1 MATES
6 APAPASPPAAAPGL
20 SGSTGAPGAPGV
32 RAAPA
37 APVSRWQSARFRRR
51 VTAIVVFAVMIVVA
65 IVMLYPFWYMGDN
78 SFRSQA
84 QFDRQS
90 GHSLAGWTQLFQ
102 NLPVVRELVSSA
114 VVCAAAIAIILIVA
128 TTAGFAFAKLRY
140 RGSGLVFLLIV
151 AAMMVPLQS
160 IIIPEYVNLAK
171 FNLTS
176 NYAGAIL
183 VYAALGAPF
192 ATFLMATYYR
202 GISDELIEA
211 AVMDGLSYERTFLQ
225 VALPLSLPAI
235 ATVTVLQFI
244 QIWDDLLVG
253 YLFLPTNDRT
263 ITVGLAVLSSGRTT
277 GIPPLMAG
285 SLLSAIPAIIVYL
298 IFQRYLIKG
307 LTLGMG
313 K

>member
-1 MATES
+1 MTAE
-6 APAPASPPAAAPGL
+6 PASVP
-20 SGSTGAPGAPGV
+20 S
-32 RAAPA
+32 PA
-37 APVSRWQSARFRRR
+37 APPADSGQAGSGPAGPGRAGAVPLSRWHSARLRRR
-51 VTAIVVFAVMIVVA
+51 VTAAVVLAVMVIVAV
-65 IVMLYPFWYMGDN
+65 VMLYPFWYMVDN
-78 SFRSQA
+78 AFRNES
-84 QFDRQS
+84 QFDLQA

-102 NLPVVRELVSSA
+102 NLPVVQELLSSTI
-114 VVCAAAIAIILIVA
+114 VCAAAIGIILVVS

-160 IIIPEYVNLAK
+160 IIIPEYVNLAR

-176 NYAGAIL
+176 NYLGAIL

-225 VALPLSLPAI
+225 IAIPLSLPAI

-263 ITVGLAVLSSGRTT
+263 ITVGLAALSSGRTT

-285 SLLSAIPAIIVYL
+285 SLVSAIPAIIVYL
-298 IFQRYLIKG
+298 IFQRYLIRG

>member
-1 MATES
+1 MATAS
-6 APAPASPPAAAPGL
+6 APAAAEPGAPV
-20 SGSTGAPGAPGV
+20 APGAPAA
-32 RAAPA
+32 RA
-37 APVSRWQSARFRRR
+37 SRWQSARFRRR
-51 VTAIVVFAVMIVVA
+51 VTTSVIFAVMVVIA
-65 IVMLYPFWYMGDN
+65 IVMFYPFWYMGDN
-78 SFRSQA
+78 SLRSQA
-84 QFDRQS
+84 QFDRES
-90 GHSLAGWTQLFQ
+90 GHSLTGWIQLFRT
-102 NLPVVRELVSSA
+102 LPVVHELVSSTI
-114 VVCAAAIAIILIVA
+114 VCAAAIVIILIVA

-171 FNLTS
+171 FNLMSGYT
-176 NYAGAIL
+176 GAIL

-225 VALPLSLPAI
+225 LALPLSLPAI

-253 YLFLPTNDRT
+253 YLFLPTGDRT

>member
-6 APAPASPPAAAPGL
+6 APAPASPPAAAPGM
-20 SGSTGAPGAPGV
+20 SGATDAAGV
-32 RAAPA
+32 RGAPA

-51 VTAIVVFAVMIVVA
+51 VTAIVVFAVMIAVA
-65 IVMLYPFWYMGDN
+65 IVMLYPFWYMVDN

-90 GHSLAGWTQLFQ
+90 GHSFVGWTELFQ
-102 NLPVVRELVSSA
+102 NLQVVRELVSSTI
-114 VVCAAAIAIILIVA
+114 VCVAAIAIILIVA

-225 VALPLSLPAI
+225 VALPLSLPAM

>member
-1 MATES
+1 MAAAS
-6 APAPASPPAAAPGL
+6 APAAAEPGVPAAPG
-20 SGSTGAPGAPGV
+20 S
-32 RAAPA
+32 PA
-37 APVSRWQSARFRRR
+37 VQASRWQSARLRRR
-51 VTAIVVFAVMIVVA
+51 VTAAVIFAVMIVVA
-65 IVMLYPFWYMGDN
+65 IVMFYPFWYMGDN
-78 SFRSQA
+78 SLRSET
-84 QFDRQS
+84 QFVLQS

-102 NLPVVRELVSSA
+102 ALPVVHELVSSTI
-114 VVCAAAIAIILIVA
+114 VCAAAIVLILIVA

-171 FNLTS
+171 FNLMSGYT
-176 NYAGAIL
+176 GAIL

-225 VALPLSLPAI
+225 LALPLSLPAI

>member
-1 MATES
+1 MTAEP
-6 APAPASPPAAAPGL
+6 APAPSSTAPPPGRTPGRAAPGAAAAP
-20 SGSTGAPGAPGV
+20 A
-32 RAAPA
+32 
-37 APVSRWQSARFRRR
+37 SRWQSARLRRR
-51 VTAIVVFAVMIVVA
+51 IAAIVILTLMIIVA
-65 IVMLYPFWYMGDN
+65 IVMLYPFWYLIDN
-78 SFRSQA
+78 SFRNQS
-84 QFDRQS
+84 QFDQQR
-90 GHSLAGWTQLFQ
+90 GHSTAGWAQLFQ
-102 NLPVVRELVSSA
+102 NLPVVHELVSSTI
-114 VVCAAAIAIILIVA
+114 VCSAAILIILLVS

-140 RGSGLVFLLIV
+140 RGSGIVFLLIV
-151 AAMMVPLQS
+151 AALMVPLQS

-176 NYAGAIL
+176 SYSGAVL

-225 VALPLSLPAI
+225 IALPLSLPAI

-285 SLLSAIPAIIVYL
+285 SLVSAIPAIIVYL
-298 IFQRYLIKG
+298 IFQRYLIRG

>member
-1 MATES
+1 MATAS
-6 APAPASPPAAAPGL
+6 APPAEAASAPSSPARPA
-20 SGSTGAPGAPGV
+20 
-32 RAAPA
+32 
-37 APVSRWQSARFRRR
+37 SRWQSARFRRR
-51 VTAIVVFAVMIVVA
+51 VTVTAIFAIMVVIAV
-65 IVMLYPFWYMGDN
+65 VMFYPFWYMGDN

-90 GHSLAGWTQLFQ
+90 GHSLTGWTQLF
-102 NLPVVRELVSSA
+102 NDLPVVHELVSSTI
-114 VVCAAAIAIILIVA
+114 VCATAIVVILVVA

-176 NYAGAIL
+176 NYIGAVL

-211 AVMDGLSYERTFLQ
+211 AVMDGLSYERAFLRI
-225 VALPLSLPAI
+225 ALPLSLPAI

-253 YLFLPTNDRT
+253 YLFLPTGDRT

-285 SLLSAIPAIIVYL
+285 SLVSAIPAIIVYL
-298 IFQRYLIKG
+298 IFQRYLIRG